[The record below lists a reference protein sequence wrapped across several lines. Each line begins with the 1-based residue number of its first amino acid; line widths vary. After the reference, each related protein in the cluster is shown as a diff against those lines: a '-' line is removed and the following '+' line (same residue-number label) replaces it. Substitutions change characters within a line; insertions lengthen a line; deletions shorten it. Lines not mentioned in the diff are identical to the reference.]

1 MQRDREVIV
10 RIPKELEQD
19 FRLFVV
25 LHGGQI
31 VDTQEEKFL
40 EIYREDYTEGQFNEM
55 LATLGLNDDEVGDAF
70 MFKGTVVKST
80 LKKGDE

>member
-10 RIPKELEQD
+10 RIPKELERD

-31 VDTQEEKFL
+31 VEAKDVEEG
-40 EIYREDYTEGQFNEM
+40 EE
-55 LATLGLNDDEVGDAF
+55 
-70 MFKGTVVKST
+70 
-80 LKKGDE
+80 

>member
-1 MQRDREVIV
+1 MQRDREVVV

-31 VDTQEEKFL
+31 VEAKDVEEEDTCIKQ
-40 EIYREDYTEGQFNEM
+40 
-55 LATLGLNDDEVGDAF
+55 
-70 MFKGTVVKST
+70 
-80 LKKGDE
+80 

>member
-1 MQRDREVIV
+1 MQRDREITV

-31 VDTQEEKFL
+31 VEAKDVEES
-40 EIYREDYTEGQFNEM
+40 EDICKQ
-55 LATLGLNDDEVGDAF
+55 
-70 MFKGTVVKST
+70 
-80 LKKGDE
+80 

>member
-1 MQRDREVIV
+1 MQRDREITVK
-10 RIPKELEQD
+10 IPKELEQD

-31 VDTQEEKFL
+31 VNAEEEKYL
-40 EIYREDYTEGQFNEM
+40 EIYREDYKPTQFNEI
-55 LATLGLNDDEVGDAF
+55 LASLGLNNDEVGDAF

-80 LKKGDE
+80 LKK

>member
-1 MQRDREVIV
+1 MQRDREVVV

-31 VDTQEEKFL
+31 MEAKEVEES
-40 EIYREDYTEGQFNEM
+40 ESDSN
-55 LATLGLNDDEVGDAF
+55 A
-70 MFKGTVVKST
+70 
-80 LKKGDE
+80 

>member
-1 MQRDREVIV
+1 MQRDREVTV

-31 VDTQEEKFL
+31 VEARDVEES
-40 EIYREDYTEGQFNEM
+40 ESDFN
-55 LATLGLNDDEVGDAF
+55 A
-70 MFKGTVVKST
+70 
-80 LKKGDE
+80 